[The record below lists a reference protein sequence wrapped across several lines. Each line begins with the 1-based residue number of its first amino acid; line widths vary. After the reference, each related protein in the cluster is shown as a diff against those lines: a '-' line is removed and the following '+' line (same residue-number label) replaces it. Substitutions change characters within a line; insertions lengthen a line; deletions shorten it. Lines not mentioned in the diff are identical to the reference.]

1 MRFLKKLLRNQDGV
15 VESTLVIIPLMI
27 VFLISVELIVAV
39 NYRNLDLSS
48 AQSAA
53 TTGAITSVVS
63 AGDEV
68 VSLTSGSSLED
79 LRILITHRRRLL
91 PNLLPRLS
99 FLDRTA
105 PRSTEATG
113 IAVME
118 DSP

>member
-1 MRFLKKLLRNQDGV
+1 MRFLKKLLHNQDGV
-15 VESTLVIIPLMI
+15 VESTLVIIQLMV
-27 VFLISVELIVAV
+27 VFLIAVELIVAV

-53 TTGAITSVVS
+53 TMGAITSVVS
-63 AGDEV
+63 PGDEV
-68 VSLTSGSSLED
+68 VALTSDSSLED
-79 LRILITHRRRLL
+79 LRILITHRTRLL

-99 FLDRTA
+99 FLGSST
-105 PRSTEATG
+105 PGSTEVTG